1 MTYITYPCRRNLLL
15 EWWKWQYHHQ
25 PLSPVVHHDA
35 KLWKCDWPELQP
47 GFPQHHLSQA
57 GIPQFL
63 QTGLPWSPVS
73 DLPHCKCQCKTKPSN
88 DTENRWK
95 QRKWTQFYSHHVR
108 QETPQILGAQLLI
121 FKFFNSK
128 NEHRV
133 MSRSHIYDHL
143 TQKSPTQPKVS
154 NWHPLC
160 LNQAL
165 LN

>member
-25 PLSPVVHHDA
+25 PLSPAVHHDA
-35 KLWKCDWPELQP
+35 KLWICDWPELQP
-47 GFPQHHLSQA
+47 GFLPHHLSQA
-57 GIPQFL
+57 GILQFL

-73 DLPHCKCQCKTKPSN
+73 GPPRCKCQCKTKPLN
-88 DTENRWK
+88 DTEIK
-95 QRKWTQFYSHHVR
+95 HKWTQFYSHFVR
-108 QETPQILGAQLLI
+108 QETPQILRAQLLI
-121 FKFFNSK
+121 LNFFNST

-133 MSRSHIYDHL
+133 MTRSHIYDHHMR
-143 TQKSPTQPKVS
+143 KSPTQPKVS

-160 LNQAL
+160 LNQVL